1 MFRIMT
7 TKSLDKLTHRFY
19 DAGVSNGFNR
29 GVMFVMKANLQ
40 ESVREIEVVQE
51 GLATL
56 RDVSQFLRRA

>member
-19 DAGVSNGFNR
+19 DAGVTNGFNR
-29 GVMFVMKANLQ
+29 GVLFVMKANLQ
-40 ESVREIEVVQE
+40 ESVREIEDVQE

-56 RDVSQFLRRA
+56 RDVQQFLRGE